1 MSTQTPVAPPAFVP
15 YIPDSAPFTP
25 AQRAWLNGFFAGV
38 FSQGPGTAMVAP
50 PAKAAPVSVSVL
62 YATQSGTAEGLAK
75 KIGKELKGKGHE
87 VKALSL
93 DAYSAKA
100 LSEEKVALVVASTYG
115 EGDPPDGVKAFYD
128 HLSDPAFPRL
138 EHLSFAVLAL
148 GDSHYEHFCKF
159 GKDLEERFLALGARP
174 MLERVDCDVDLDEP
188 FAQWKASIA
197 ERLANVSVNGNGN
210 GASNGNGNHAV
221 ATKSVAAPAKA
232 VGPTRENPF
241 AAPLVEK
248 YDLTHDVSSKQ
259 TVHLAFSLAGSEME
273 YEAGDALGVIPQ
285 NDPVLVD
292 EVLAVAKLTGAE
304 VVTLDKGRTMPVR
317 EALLGPLFIT
327 QISRKLVQAYA
338 TKGGGSLLLGLLPPE
353 QQSHLDTYMHGR
365 GLIDLLTEH
374 PGVVTDAGELVAML
388 PKLSPRLYSI
398 SSSPRAHRDEV
409 HTTVAVVRYRTHDRQ
424 RGGVC
429 STLFADRMS
438 VGDTAPVYIQINKR
452 FRLPADANAPVIMIG
467 PGTGIAPFRSF
478 LHDRRTT
485 GATGKNW
492 LFFGERS
499 AATDF
504 LYREELEQ
512 MVIDQHLTRL
522 DLAFS
527 RDQQQKIYVQDRMA
541 EQGALFWSWLQE
553 GASVY
558 VCGDATYM
566 AKDVDRTLHK
576 IVERHGGM
584 GEEAAAEFVSELK
597 DQHRY
602 HRDVY

>member
-1 MSTQTPVAPPAFVP
+1 MSTQTPVVPSSFVP
-15 YIPDSAPFTP
+15 YIPDNAPFTP

-38 FSQGPGTAMVAP
+38 FGQGAGTAAVAP
-50 PAKAAPVSVSVL
+50 PGKSAPLSVSVL

-87 VKALSL
+87 VKSLSL
-93 DAYSAKA
+93 NAYSAEA
-100 LSEEKVALVVASTYG
+100 LRGEKIALVVASTYG
-115 EGDPPDGVKAFYD
+115 DGDPPDGVKTFYD

-138 EHLSFAVLAL
+138 EHLNFAVLAL

-159 GKDLEERFLALGARP
+159 GKDLEERFLALGAKP

-188 FAQWKASIA
+188 FALWKASVA
-197 ERLANVSVNGNGN
+197 ERLANVSLNGNGHAPPPPAPKAMA
-210 GASNGNGNHAV
+210 AS
-221 ATKSVAAPAKA
+221 AKA
-232 VGPTRENPF
+232 AGPTRDNPF
-241 AAPLVEK
+241 HAPLVEK

-259 TVHLAFSLAGSEME
+259 TVHLAFSLLGSEME
-273 YEAGDALGVIPQ
+273 YDAGDALGVIPQ

-292 EVLAVAKLTGAE
+292 EVLTATGLTGAE
-304 VVTLDKGRTMPVR
+304 AVTLGGSADKGRTMSVR
-317 EALLGPLFIT
+317 EALLGPLFLT
-327 QISRKLVQAYA
+327 QISRKLLQAFA
-338 TKGGGSLLLGLLPPE
+338 TKGGCKLLLGLLPPE
-353 QQSHLDTYMHGR
+353 QQTHLDSYLHGR
-365 GLIDLLTEH
+365 GLIDLLTEY
-374 PGVVTDAGELVAML
+374 PGVVTGAADLVAML

-398 SSSPRAHRDEV
+398 SSSPRAHAGEV
-409 HTTVAVVRYRTHDRQ
+409 HATVAVVRYRTHDRQ

-429 STLFADRMS
+429 STLFADRMG
-438 VGDTAPVYIQINKR
+438 VGDTAPVYIQVNKK
-452 FRLPADANAPVIMIG
+452 FRLPADVDAPIIMIG

-478 LHDRRTT
+478 LHERRAT

-541 EQGALFWSWLQE
+541 EHGAMFWSWLRE
-553 GASVY
+553 GASLY

-566 AKDVDRTLHK
+566 AKDVDRTLHR

-584 GEEAAAEFVSELK
+584 AEEAAAEFVSELK